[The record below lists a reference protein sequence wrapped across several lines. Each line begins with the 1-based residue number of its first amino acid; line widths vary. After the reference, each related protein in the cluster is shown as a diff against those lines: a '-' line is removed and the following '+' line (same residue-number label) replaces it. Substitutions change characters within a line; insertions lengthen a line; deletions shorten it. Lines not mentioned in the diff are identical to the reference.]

1 MIAAA
6 DDPNKRSFHV
16 RTQVACAARIVD
28 SDENAAT
35 DRTPSRSGSQA
46 GTNFSFVTGGRERPG
61 TWLGDTG
68 S

>member
-6 DDPNKRSFHV
+6 DDPNKRSFQV
-16 RTQVACAARIVD
+16 RTHAACAARIVD
-28 SDENAAT
+28 SDENTAT
-35 DRTPSRSGSQA
+35 DRTPSRGGSQA
-46 GTNFSFVTGGRERPG
+46 GTNFSFVTDGRERPG

>member
-16 RTQVACAARIVD
+16 RANVARAAYTIS
-28 SDENAAT
+28 SDENAT
-35 DRTPSRSGSQA
+35 NFRRPSRDGGQA

-61 TWLGDTG
+61 KWLGDTG